1 MQVYILAF
9 VIALFTSWL
18 LTPYVKKLAFRIG
31 ALDKPDGRKVHKGI
45 MPRLGG
51 LAIYLGFVVAVLCSM
66 HLSKDV
72 MALLLGGT
80 VILIVGIIDDVYQ
93 LPAKVKLLGQIAAAA
108 VLVLFDIRIE
118 WLNNPWGGYFYLE
131 YLSIP
136 FTIFWVISFT
146 NVVNLMDGLDGL
158 AAGVAGIASITV
170 ILVAIQQGFY
180 PVAVITAALAGGIVG
195 FMRYNFN
202 PATIFMGDTG
212 SMFIG
217 YMLAAISIFGAVK
230 SAATI
235 ALIVPAIA
243 LGLPIMDTALLLYV
257 ATRMA
262 DQFSSRIK
270 DTCHRLLAMGMTP
283 ASGLFLLMYI
293 ISAIIVLLPVLL
305 TEVGGYYAAI
315 IAKRLLLQP

>member
-108 VLVLFDIRIE
+108 VLVIGSRSRWYRI
-118 WLNNPWGGYFYLE
+118 NNCNSGSY
-131 YLSIP
+131 S
-136 FTIFWVISFT
+136 
-146 NVVNLMDGLDGL
+146 
-158 AAGVAGIASITV
+158 AGVLSCCCNYSCLGWRYCR
-170 ILVAIQQGFY
+170 FY
-180 PVAVITAALAGGIVG
+180 AL
-195 FMRYNFN
+195 
-202 PATIFMGDTG
+202 
-212 SMFIG
+212 
-217 YMLAAISIFGAVK
+217 
-230 SAATI
+230 
-235 ALIVPAIA
+235 
-243 LGLPIMDTALLLYV
+243 
-257 ATRMA
+257 
-262 DQFSSRIK
+262 
-270 DTCHRLLAMGMTP
+270 
-283 ASGLFLLMYI
+283 
-293 ISAIIVLLPVLL
+293 
-305 TEVGGYYAAI
+305 
-315 IAKRLLLQP
+315 

>member
-1 MQVYILAF
+1 MYILAF

-118 WLNNPWGGYFYLE
+118 WLNNPWVFLSGVSVDTVYDLLGNQFYQCCQ
-131 YLSIP
+131 S
-136 FTIFWVISFT
+136 
-146 NVVNLMDGLDGL
+146 DGWFGWIGSRSRWYRINNCNSGSYS
-158 AAGVAGIASITV
+158 AGVLSCCCNYSCIGWRYCR
-170 ILVAIQQGFY
+170 FY
-180 PVAVITAALAGGIVG
+180 AL
-195 FMRYNFN
+195 
-202 PATIFMGDTG
+202 
-212 SMFIG
+212 
-217 YMLAAISIFGAVK
+217 
-230 SAATI
+230 
-235 ALIVPAIA
+235 
-243 LGLPIMDTALLLYV
+243 
-257 ATRMA
+257 
-262 DQFSSRIK
+262 
-270 DTCHRLLAMGMTP
+270 
-283 ASGLFLLMYI
+283 
-293 ISAIIVLLPVLL
+293 
-305 TEVGGYYAAI
+305 
-315 IAKRLLLQP
+315 

>member
-146 NVVNLMDGLDGL
+146 NVVNLMDWQPE
-158 AAGVAGIASITV
+158 S
-170 ILVAIQQGFY
+170 LVSHQ
-180 PVAVITAALAGGIVG
+180 
-195 FMRYNFN
+195 
-202 PATIFMGDTG
+202 
-212 SMFIG
+212 
-217 YMLAAISIFGAVK
+217 
-230 SAATI
+230 
-235 ALIVPAIA
+235 
-243 LGLPIMDTALLLYV
+243 
-257 ATRMA
+257 
-262 DQFSSRIK
+262 
-270 DTCHRLLAMGMTP
+270 
-283 ASGLFLLMYI
+283 
-293 ISAIIVLLPVLL
+293 
-305 TEVGGYYAAI
+305 
-315 IAKRLLLQP
+315 

>member
-1 MQVYILAF
+1 
-9 VIALFTSWL
+9 
-18 LTPYVKKLAFRIG
+18 
-31 ALDKPDGRKVHKGI
+31 
-45 MPRLGG
+45 
-51 LAIYLGFVVAVLCSM
+51 
-66 HLSKDV
+66 

-243 LGLPIMDTALLLYV
+243 LGLPIMDTAFAIVRRYTNGRPIFQPDKGHLH
-257 ATRMA
+257 
-262 DQFSSRIK
+262 
-270 DTCHRLLAMGMTP
+270 HRLLAMGMTQRQ
-283 ASGLFLLMYI
+283 AVLLMYI
-293 ISAIIVLLPVLL
+293 ISAILGIAAVLM

-315 IAKRLLLQP
+315 IIALIITAVVFGAKKIGILNDR